1 MYQTCLKKLL
11 NTFSRINNFF
21 FPLLKPK
28 GQKRHKTEKTL
39 LSFPLSNIYLMF
51 TTNE

>member
-1 MYQTCLKKLL
+1 MKKCVKIYAGAL
-11 NTFSRINNFF
+11 NNFF

-28 GQKRHKTEKTL
+28 GQKKAGNRKNTS
-39 LSFPLSNIYLMF
+39 LSLSNIYLMF